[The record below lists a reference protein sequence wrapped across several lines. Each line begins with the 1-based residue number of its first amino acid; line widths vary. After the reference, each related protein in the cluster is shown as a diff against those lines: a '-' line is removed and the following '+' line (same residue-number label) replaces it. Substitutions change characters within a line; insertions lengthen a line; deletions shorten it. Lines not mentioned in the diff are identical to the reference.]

1 MSNESSH
8 DKHQNNQQSRGRVNR
23 RNMLL
28 AGTSVLAAA
37 GLLSTAQTASAQ
49 AQPRTSAQAPTGG
62 QRPNILVIWG
72 DDIGQFNIS
81 AYNQGMMGYR
91 TPNIDS
97 IAKEGAL
104 FTDWYGQQSCTA
116 GRAAFITGQ
125 SPIRTGLT
133 KVGLPGAPEGLTKAD
148 PTIAE
153 LLKPLGYVTGQFGKN
168 HLGDRN
174 DMLPTVHGFD
184 EWFGN
189 LYHLNAEE
197 EPENVDYPKDPAFKA
212 KFGPRGVLHAFA
224 SDKDDPTDDP
234 RFGKVGKQTIR
245 DTGPLT
251 RKRMETIDEEVTVKT
266 IEFMER
272 AKRADK
278 PFFIW
283 WNSSRMH
290 VFTHLK
296 AESKGKTGLG
306 TYADGMVEHDGH
318 VGQVLAKLKALGLD
332 DNTIVMYSTDNG
344 AEFFNWPDGGSTMF
358 RGEKNTQWEGGFR
371 VPCMIRW
378 PGVIKPGTV
387 INDIGAHEDLI
398 PTLLAA
404 AGDTT
409 VKEDLL
415 KGRKI
420 GDMTYKVHLDGYNLL
435 PFFRGDVKQSP
446 RREFIY
452 WTDGG
457 SVAALRYDNWKI
469 SFLRQNS
476 VGIKVWEAPFEELRW
491 PMLTNLRMDPFERA
505 SDESTGHPQWAAERM
520 FALAPA
526 GAYVGQWLASF
537 REFPPRMKPGSFSL
551 DRVMEAMTKADQR
564 SN

>member
-1 MSNESSH
+1 VSNESSH

>member
-1 MSNESSH
+1 MSLFKTIWLS
-8 DKHQNNQQSRGRVNR
+8 
-23 RNMLL
+23 LL
-28 AGTSVLAAA
+28 TAVIAAMA
-37 GLLSTAQTASAQ
+37 ASAPAE
-49 AQPRTSAQAPTGG
+49 AQQ
-62 QRPNILVIWG
+62 QQKPNILVIWG
-72 DDIGQFNIS
+72 DDISQFNIS
-81 AYNQGMMGYR
+81 AYNMGMMGYR

-97 IAKEGAL
+97 IAKEGVT

-133 KVGLPGAPEGLTKAD
+133 KVGLPGAPEGLKKED
-148 PTIAE
+148 PTLAE
-153 LLKPLGYVTGQFGKN
+153 LLKPLGYATGQFGKN

-212 KFGPRGVLHAFA
+212 KFGPRGVLHAYA
-224 SDKDDPTDDP
+224 SDKDDATVDP
-234 RFGKVGKQTIR
+234 RFGKVGKQTIE

-251 RKRMETIDEEVTVKT
+251 LKRMETVDEEVTAAAVK
-266 IEFMER
+266 FMDK
-272 AKRADK
+272 AVKDHK
-278 PFFIW
+278 PFFVW

-296 AESKGKTGLG
+296 KESAGKTGLG
-306 TYADGMVEHDGH
+306 VYADGMVEHDGH
-318 VGQVLAKLKALGLD
+318 VGQLLAKLKELGIEN
-332 DNTIVMYSTDNG
+332 NTIVMYSTDNG
-344 AEFFNWPDGGSTMF
+344 AEFFNWPDGGSTMY

-371 VPCMIRW
+371 VPAFIRW
-378 PGVIKPGTV
+378 PGVIKPGTI
-387 INDIGAHEDLI
+387 INDICAHEDMI

-435 PFFRGDVKQSP
+435 PFFKGEANVSP
-446 RREFIY
+446 RHEFIY
-452 WTDGG
+452 WTDDG
-457 SVAALRYDNWKI
+457 SVAALRYDNWKLT
-469 SFLRQNS
+469 FLRQNS
-476 VGIKVWEAPFEELRW
+476 LGIKVWETPFEQLRW

-520 FALAPA
+520 FVLAPA
-526 GAYVGQWLASF
+526 GAYVGQWLQSF
-537 REFPPRMKPGSFSL
+537 REFPPRQKPGSFNL
-551 DRVMEAMTKADQR
+551 DRVMEAVTSGAHKG

>member
-1 MSNESSH
+1 MSW
-8 DKHQNNQQSRGRVNR
+8 K
-23 RNMLL
+23 L
-28 AGTSVLAAA
+28 AA
-37 GLLSTAQTASAQ
+37 GLALGISAL
-49 AQPRTSAQAPTGG
+49 AITAPTCVLADDGKK
-62 QRPNILVIWG
+62 PNILIIWG
-72 DDIGQFNIS
+72 DDIGEYNIS
-81 AYNQGMMGYR
+81 AYNLGMMGYR

-133 KVGLPGAPEGLTKAD
+133 KVGLPGAPEGLKKED
-148 PTIAE
+148 PTLAE
-153 LLKPLGYVTGQFGKN
+153 LLKPLGYTSGQFGKN

-184 EWFGN
+184 EWLGN

-197 EPENVDYPKDPAFKA
+197 EPENVDYPKNPAFKA
-212 KFGPRGVLHAFA
+212 KFGPRGVLHCFA
-224 SDKDDPTDDP
+224 TDTDDPTVDP
-234 RFGKVGKQTIR
+234 RFGAMGKQKCE

-251 RKRMETIDEEVTVKT
+251 RKRMETVDEEITAGAINFMDRAVK
-266 IEFMER
+266 EE
-272 AKRADK
+272 K
-278 PFFIW
+278 PFFVW

-296 AESKGKTGLG
+296 KESEGKTGFG
-306 TYADGMVEHDGH
+306 VYADGMVEHDAQ
-318 VGQVLAKLKALGLD
+318 VGELLAELKKLGVES
-332 DNTIVMYSTDNG
+332 NTIVMYSTDNG
-344 AEFFNWPDGGSTMF
+344 AEFFNWPDGGSTRY
-358 RGEKNTQWEGGFR
+358 RGEKNAQWEGGYR
-371 VPCMIRW
+371 VPTLIRW
-378 PGVIKPGTV
+378 PGVIKPGV
-387 INDIGAHEDLI
+387 VVNDFFAHEDMM

-404 AGDTT
+404 AGDVTA
-409 VKEDLL
+409 KEDLL

-420 GDMTYKVHLDGYNLL
+420 GDMTYKVHLDGYDLL
-435 PFFRGDVKQSP
+435 PFFKGDEKESP
-446 RREFIY
+446 RHEFIY

-457 SVAALRYDNWKI
+457 NVAALRYNDWKL

-476 VGIKVWEAPFEELRW
+476 VGIKVWETPFEELRW

-526 GAYVGQWLASF
+526 GAYVGQWLQSF
-537 REFPPRMKPGSFSL
+537 REFPPRQKPGSFSL
-551 DRVMEAMTKADQR
+551 DRVMQAVTAPPLG